1 MKDQKFALVMSAEE
15 KAALHD
21 LAYRERVSAAE
32 LVRRLIWIAAQK
44 APPTVEPAF
53 DNQPLNQVGNA
64 A

>member
-15 KAALHD
+15 KTALHD

-44 APPTVEPAF
+44 APSTVHPIS
-53 DNQPLNQVGNA
+53 DNRP
-64 A
+64 